1 MNSRPEQNLSIS
13 LLNSIADMDVVFALA
28 YREGVSPVKVS
39 LRNDIPLAGSPEADA
54 ILGLTNSSR
63 NSVIEENKRTT
74 EA

>member
-1 MNSRPEQNLSIS
+1 
-13 LLNSIADMDVVFALA
+13 MDVVFALA

-63 NSVIEENKRTT
+63 NSVIEENKRTA

>member
-54 ILGLTNSSR
+54 ILDLTNSSR

>member
-1 MNSRPEQNLSIS
+1 MNSRLEQNLSIS

>member
-63 NSVIEENKRTT
+63 NSVIEENKRTA